1 VSNSRLAGAL
11 AVALVLAGCGF
22 QPLYGEREGTAPL
35 TAALNGV
42 AVDQQKTR
50 VGQLIRNEFLADVPP
65 GQGGVSAWRLELE
78 PEAREVN
85 EIEAHDTDVLRKTYR
100 LNVTFRLTDNRTGK
114 PVYSGKTF
122 SYVSYD
128 RVTSP
133 LANVQAATNAQERA
147 AREVGTDIRTR
158 IAAYL
163 ASL

>member
-1 VSNSRLAGAL
+1 LSNRLTAAL
-11 AVALVLAGCGF
+11 AVALLLGGCGF
-22 QPLYGEREGTAPL
+22 QPLYGERQGSQPL

-42 AVDQQKTR
+42 AVDPPKTR
-50 VGQLIRNEFLADVPP
+50 VGQMIRNEFLADVPP
-65 GQGGVSAWRLELE
+65 GQGGLSVYRLEIE

-85 EIEAHDTDVLRKTYR
+85 EIESSNTDVLRKTYR
-100 LNVTFRLTDNRTGK
+100 LNVTFRLSDNRTGK

-128 RVTSP
+128 RVSSP
-133 LANVQAATNAQERA
+133 LANVQAATNAEERA
-147 AREVGTDIRTR
+147 AREVGIDIRTR

>member
-1 VSNSRLAGAL
+1 LSNWRIAGAL

-35 TAALNGV
+35 TASLNGV

-65 GQGGVSAWRLELE
+65 GQGGVSNYRLEIE
-78 PEAREVN
+78 PEAREIN
-85 EIEAHDTDVLRKTYR
+85 EIEAPNTDVLRKTYR
-100 LNVTFRLTDNRTGK
+100 LNVIFRLSDNRTGK

-128 RVTSP
+128 RVSSP
-133 LANVQAATNAQERA
+133 LANVQAATNAEERA